1 MPRGVRKAKQGADL
15 TLNRPFS
22 SLPLLH
28 MRVPGRARV
37 AIPGLL
43 GQPAKALAFEAVCK
57 SLPGIRRVEARA
69 ISGHAIIHFDRSI
82 THETIAARLANAWA
96 SHGEKVDSPIAPP
109 ARMPVQPIS
118 PLAPAFPGGSGW
130 HTLALET
137 ISRELAVSP
146 SIGLSSNEARARLRT
161 CGRNVLPRDPGRS
174 ELAILFTQFQSL
186 PVALLLGSA
195 AISFATGGAADA
207 AITLAVVAVNG
218 AIGFVTERSA
228 ERTIHALADPG
239 MHTALVRRDGAE
251 RTVPADEV
259 VPGDLIVLQPG
270 SFVPADARV
279 VYSHG
284 LAVDESSLTGESVP
298 MQKGSATL
306 PSAAIAL
313 ADRDN
318 MLFMGTVVT
327 GGSGEAIVVATGLA
341 TEIGQIQTLAG
352 AAERPVTPVERQ
364 LDTLGQ
370 QMVMFCGAA
379 CAGIYAIGLMRGQS
393 QLSMLKSAIALAVA
407 AIPEGLPA
415 IATTTLALGVTG
427 MRRQGVLI
435 RRLEAIETLG
445 ALEVICFDKTGTL
458 TENRMEAVAVH
469 VDGRTYDVSDGKVE
483 ALQESLHVTRP
494 IRHLLE
500 VSALCNEASVDDAA
514 GSETERALMRL
525 AARAGIDVVHLRG
538 QRPVR
543 RTIYRDERR
552 KLMTTL
558 HDRHDTGGMMLAVK
572 GSPDDVLGRCVS
584 IEDGAV
590 RPITDADRQSIL
602 DANTQLAARGFRVL
616 GFAYHYQGADIDH
629 PDHALIWLGLV
640 GLADPI
646 RPGMRELMGTFHRAG
661 MRTVMITGD
670 QVETARAV
678 AGALD
683 LSRGEPLKVLD
694 AVSLAS
700 MSADELAQAV
710 IGTHAFARV
719 SPADKLKIVEAL
731 QRGGHA
737 VGMTGDGVNDGPAL
751 KKADLGIAMGKN
763 GSDVARSIADIVL
776 EDDNLATLANGIA
789 RGRSIYANI
798 RKSLHFLLATNLSEL
813 FVMAAE
819 AVHGPNELE
828 TPMELFWLNL
838 VTDVL
843 PGLGLALL
851 PPDPDILNQ
860 APREAAAPIL
870 SRGDFTTL
878 GIEASVIG
886 VSVLGAHA
894 YGLARYGPGPQ
905 TRGVTLMSLVG
916 AQLLYGFACRS
927 DLSGSAPAPGI
938 FSSNR
943 LNAAIGASMAL
954 QAIPLLVP
962 PAQRLLGIAPLRAT
976 DFGVAAVASLIPFSI
991 NELARRVRRAP
1002 SRPLG

>member
-1 MPRGVRKAKQGADL
+1 M
-15 TLNRPFS
+15 TLNRLSPA
-22 SLPLLH
+22 LAILH
-28 MRVPGRARV
+28 Q
-37 AIPGLL
+37 AIPGRVRLAVPGL
-43 GQPAKALAFEAVCK
+43 RDEAERARAFERVAGSLSGIVAV
-57 SLPGIRRVEARA
+57 SVRVAT
-69 ISGHAIIHFDRSI
+69 GHALVHFDAVI
-82 THETIAARLANAWA
+82 GHDTIAARISSAWA
-96 SHGEKVDSPIAPP
+96 GQADEVAAPF
-109 ARMPVQPIS
+109 
-118 PLAPAFPGGSGW
+118 APAPEKAPIQSDTLW
-130 HTLALET
+130 HNATGAAVADRLQCET
-137 ISRELAVSP
+137 AR
-146 SIGLSSNEARARLRT
+146 GLSDDDALARLGKA
-161 CGRNVLPRDPGRS
+161 GRNALPRDPGRS

-186 PVALLLGSA
+186 PVALLMGSA
-195 AISFATGGAADA
+195 AISVATGGAADA

-218 AIGFVTERSA
+218 IIGFATERNA

-239 MHTALVRRDGAE
+239 MHTALVRRGGAE
-251 RTVPADEV
+251 RTIPADEI
-259 VPGDLIVLQPG
+259 VPGDLVILQPG

-279 VYSHG
+279 IYSHG
-284 LAVDESSLTGESVP
+284 LAIDESSLTGESVP
-298 MQKGSATL
+298 VQKGSAAL
-306 PSAAIAL
+306 DGAAIAL
-313 ADRDN
+313 SERDN
-318 MLFMGTVVT
+318 MVFMGTVVT
-327 GGSGEAIVVATGLA
+327 GGSGEAIAVATGLG
-341 TEIGQIQTLAG
+341 TEIGQIQALAG

-370 QMVMFCGAA
+370 QMVLLCGAA

-469 VDGRTYDVSDGKVE
+469 ADGHTYDLADGKLE
-483 ALQESLHVTRP
+483 ALQESWHVTRP
-494 IRHLLE
+494 VRHLLE
-500 VSALCNEASVDDAA
+500 VAALCNEASVDDAA

-543 RTIYRDERR
+543 RTLYRDERR

-590 RPITDADRQSIL
+590 RPITDTDRRAIL
-602 DANTQLAARGFRVL
+602 AANCALAARGYRVL
-616 GFAYHYQGADIDH
+616 GFAYHHQGEDIDH

-694 AVSLAS
+694 VVSLAS

-710 IGTHAFARV
+710 VGTHAFARV

-731 QRGGHA
+731 QRGGQV

-751 KKADLGIAMGKN
+751 KKADLGIAMGKG
-763 GSDVARSIADIVL
+763 GSDAARSIADIVL
-776 EDDNLATLANGIA
+776 EDDNLGTLASGIA

-870 SRGDFTTL
+870 SRGDFTSL

-927 DLSGSAPAPGI
+927 DLSGRAPAIGI

-943 LNAAIGASMAL
+943 LNAAIGASIAL

-962 PAQRLLGIAPLRAT
+962 AAQRLLGVAPLRAA
-976 DFGVAAVASLIPFSI
+976 DFGVATIASVIPFAV
-991 NELARRVRRAP
+991 NEVTRRVRRAP
-1002 SRPLG
+1002 SQPLG